1 MFKKAKEFKK
11 RLVEY
16 YKEEEN
22 KKVAIFYTVLRFLV
36 ILCLI
41 REIFIGN
48 YHNVF
53 LCLLTLVLFV
63 IPFFIEDKFQVT
75 IPNVLEIIILLF
87 IFSAEILGEIQ
98 NFYNIIPNWDTILH
112 TLNGFLAAAI
122 GFSLIDILN
131 RTDKVHIALSPIFVA
146 LVAFCFSMTVGV
158 VWEFFEYT
166 ADSLLSTDMQKDT
179 IINKISCVNLT
190 NTNAFDPEII
200 KDINKTNQNILQVEN
215 NKVKAEAKKENI
227 EEKIDI
233 LCNNMW
239 EEYEITYASAC
250 SNYKNINLSFED
262 LKKQENNIKSKISKL
277 GNVNVGAIEE
287 YKIVKERYDF
297 NIQQREDI
305 FCLLYTSDAA
315 DEL

>member
-1 MFKKAKEFKK
+1 MFKKAKDFKK

-41 REIFIGN
+41 REIFMGN

-63 IPFFIEDKFQVT
+63 IPFFIEDKFKVT
-75 IPNVLEIIILLF
+75 IPGVLEIIILLF
-87 IFSAEILGEIQ
+87 MFSAEILGEIQ

-131 RTDKVHIALSPIFVA
+131 RVDKFHIKLSPIFVA

-166 ADSLLSTDMQKDT
+166 ADSLFNADMQKDT
-179 IINKISCVNLT
+179 IVNKVSSVNLT
-190 NTNAFDPEII
+190 NANAFDPKII
-200 KDINKTNQNILQVEN
+200 TDIDETTIHYKDKTITISDGYLD
-215 NKVKAEAKKENI
+215 I
-227 EEKIDI
+227 GLIDT
-233 LCNNMW
+233 M
-239 EEYEITYASAC
+239 
-250 SNYKNINLSFED
+250 ED
-262 LKKQENNIKSKISKL
+262 LIVNFIGALTFSILGYFYIKKRDKYK
-277 GNVNVGAIEE
+277 GIEHFITR
-287 YKIVKERYDF
+287 KKKV
-297 NIQQREDI
+297 
-305 FCLLYTSDAA
+305 
-315 DEL
+315 

>member
-1 MFKKAKEFKK
+1 MFKKAKDFKK

-41 REIFIGN
+41 REIFMGN

-63 IPFFIEDKFQVT
+63 IPFFIEDKFKVT
-75 IPNVLEIIILLF
+75 IPGALEIIILLF
-87 IFSAEILGEIQ
+87 MFSAEILGEIQ

-131 RTDKVHIALSPIFVA
+131 RVDKFHIKLSPIFVA

-166 ADSLLSTDMQKDT
+166 ADSLFNADMQKDT
-179 IINKISCVNLT
+179 IVNKISSVNLT
-190 NTNAFDPEII
+190 NANAFDPKII
-200 KDINKTNQNILQVEN
+200 TDIDETTIHYKDKTITISDGYLD
-215 NKVKAEAKKENI
+215 I
-227 EEKIDI
+227 GLIDT
-233 LCNNMW
+233 M
-239 EEYEITYASAC
+239 
-250 SNYKNINLSFED
+250 ED
-262 LKKQENNIKSKISKL
+262 LIVNFIGALTFSILGYFYIKKRDKYK
-277 GNVNVGAIEE
+277 GIEHFIPR
-287 YKIVKERYDF
+287 KKKV
-297 NIQQREDI
+297 
-305 FCLLYTSDAA
+305 
-315 DEL
+315 

>member
-112 TLNGFLAAAI
+112 TINGFLAAAI

-158 VWEFFEYT
+158 
-166 ADSLLSTDMQKDT
+166 
-179 IINKISCVNLT
+179 I
-190 NTNAFDPEII
+190 
-200 KDINKTNQNILQVEN
+200 
-215 NKVKAEAKKENI
+215 
-227 EEKIDI
+227 
-233 LCNNMW
+233 
-239 EEYEITYASAC
+239 
-250 SNYKNINLSFED
+250 
-262 LKKQENNIKSKISKL
+262 
-277 GNVNVGAIEE
+277 
-287 YKIVKERYDF
+287 
-297 NIQQREDI
+297 
-305 FCLLYTSDAA
+305 
-315 DEL
+315 